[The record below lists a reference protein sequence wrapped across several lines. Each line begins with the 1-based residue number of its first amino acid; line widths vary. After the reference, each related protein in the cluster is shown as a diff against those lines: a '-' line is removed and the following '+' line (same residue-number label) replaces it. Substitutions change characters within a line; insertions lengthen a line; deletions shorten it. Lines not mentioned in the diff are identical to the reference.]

1 MQTYRSDGRMII
13 TPPRLNGLRIKRQ
26 SFRYYME
33 QFKWNYI
40 LDDDAD
46 EDLKDEDDGED
57 DKDNSDVVEM
67 ETTPPAHQ
75 QQAIKSANTMQ

>member
-1 MQTYRSDGRMII
+1 
-13 TPPRLNGLRIKRQ
+13 
-26 SFRYYME
+26 ME

>member
-46 EDLKDEDDGED
+46 EDIVYG
-57 DKDNSDVVEM
+57 
-67 ETTPPAHQ
+67 
-75 QQAIKSANTMQ
+75 